1 MNDGEKQTSLDSDR
15 RLWIVGGIACY
26 YILFAVFLVT
36 VNVNLMDMAGVWTT
50 PETFFDMRVVI
61 GGCESL
67 RQGFNPLY
75 FNPCDPGQRPLNY
88 PRIWLLLEKTG
99 INRSHTV
106 FLGFSLA
113 VIFYMAVVGLV
124 IEKNPGI
131 FSTVIWILALI
142 SPAVLLGVERGN
154 NDLLIFVILAIAVT
168 LLRQP
173 RTEIRIIAY
182 LVMFLAALLK
192 LYPVLA
198 VISSVREK
206 PKLCLIIMIVFTAG
220 FLIYAGVTYDDIAT
234 LMKTTEHNANISYGS
249 KVIFGLIDQMMTGN
263 MAGFPRWDD
272 RLVVLFSWAAV
283 VGVILLSFF
292 YLMGKKSVSHYEGSH
307 ISSLRIGAGIYLG
320 TFLAGQNWDY
330 RLIFLLFVLPQLL
343 EWKSSGHGGR
353 IPVITIVLIL
363 LAMWSEIVVRWIQ
376 PAVLQD
382 LTAIAGEM
390 VNWALFGVLSF
401 ILVNTL
407 PNWIRPV
414 RLSGSK

>member
-1 MNDGEKQTSLDSDR
+1 M
-15 RLWIVGGIACY
+15 
-26 YILFAVFLVT
+26 
-36 VNVNLMDMAGVWTT
+36 
-50 PETFFDMRVVI
+50 
-61 GGCESL
+61 
-67 RQGFNPLY
+67 
-75 FNPCDPGQRPLNY
+75 
-88 PRIWLLLEKTG
+88 
-99 INRSHTV
+99 
-106 FLGFSLA
+106 
-113 VIFYMAVVGLV
+113 
-124 IEKNPGI
+124 
-131 FSTVIWILALI
+131 
-142 SPAVLLGVERGN
+142 
-154 NDLLIFVILAIAVT
+154 ILAIAVT

-206 PKLCLIIMIVFTAG
+206 PKLCLIIMVVFMAG

-249 KVIFGLIDQMMTGN
+249 EVIFGLIDQMMTGN

-272 RLVVLFSWAAV
+272 RLVVLFSWAAI

-292 YLMGKKSVSHYEGSH
+292 YLRGKKSVSYYEGSH
-307 ISSLRIGAGIYLG
+307 ISSLRIGVGIYFG

-343 EWKSSGHGGR
+343 EWKSSRHGGR

-363 LAMWSEIVVRWIQ
+363 LAMWSEVVVRWIQ

-414 RLSGSK
+414 RLLASYQKN